1 MKPRLSVISSSLA
14 LIVLVVVQY
23 YNISVTFQ
31 TKKEQFDNRYGAIV
45 KQALYEYE
53 SGLSAYMADSIF
65 ILFDI
70 ISEELVFQSGQV
82 PGGLPAD
89 SLQEQIHTSFDK
101 ILQGH
106 TRPDGY
112 LKDYLFKAGADPDFR
127 SGYYIRELSLL
138 DFDQVIPV
146 YLDTTGF
153 QPSGLRNAI
162 HANTYAFEGNY
173 FRIRYDYY
181 IDFTHKTQIIYRDMV
196 ITIVLAVVTIMIV
209 LLIFFLTLRNMLIQ
223 KRLSDMKTDFINNMT
238 HELKTPLSTIAVAS
252 STLGDETLLKDKK
265 KVMQISE
272 MIKKQNKH
280 LTQLIDRIL
289 EISIWEKDQVKLKKQ
304 RVHIYEF
311 MEDRINLFRMEN
323 TGKDLVINTKYKL
336 DKDYVSLDEIHMT
349 TVLNNL
355 LSNAVKYCIEKPE
368 IYIEVSINMKL
379 TIRIRDNG
387 TGIKKEEQKHVF
399 DKFYRAGRGDFKTV
413 KGLGLGLYYVKQIIS
428 AHGGEIFLQSMPGK
442 GSTFTINLPLNNEH
456 PTGRR

>member
-1 MKPRLSVISSSLA
+1 MKPRLSIILSAIA
-14 LIVLVVVQY
+14 LIVLLIVQY

-53 SGLSAYMADSIF
+53 SGATGYLSDSVF
-65 ILFDI
+65 VLFDN

-82 PGGLPAD
+82 PGGLATD
-89 SLQEQIHTSFDK
+89 SLQQQILASYSRILQDHTS
-101 ILQGH
+101 
-106 TRPDGY
+106 PDGY
-112 LKDYLFKAGADPDFR
+112 LQDYLVEAGADPDFR

-138 DFDQVIPV
+138 DFDRIIPV
-146 YLDTTGF
+146 YNDTTG
-153 QPSGLRNAI
+153 QRPASMRNAL

-196 ITIVLAVVTIMIV
+196 ITFILAVVTIMIV
-209 LLIFFLTLRNMLIQ
+209 LFVFFMTMRNMLIQ

-265 KVMQISE
+265 KVLQISE

-280 LTQLIDRIL
+280 LTELIDRIL
-289 EISIWEKDQVKLKKQ
+289 EISIWEKDHVKLKKKS
-304 RVHIYEF
+304 VHVYEF
-311 MEDRINLFRMEN
+311 IEDRINLFRIEN
-323 TGKDLVINTKYKL
+323 TGKDLRINTEYKL
-336 DKDYVSLDEIHMT
+336 DKDFISLDEIHMT

-355 LSNAVKYCIEKPE
+355 LSNAVKYCEGKPE
-368 IYIEVSINMKL
+368 INVEVSLNMKL
-379 TIRIRDNG
+379 KIRIRDNG
-387 TGIKKEEQKHVF
+387 IGISKEDQRHIF
-399 DKFYRAGRGDFKTV
+399 DKFYRAGKGDFKTV
-413 KGLGLGLYYVKQIIS
+413 KGLGLGLYYVKQIVT
-428 AHGGEIFLQSMPGK
+428 AHHGEIFLHSQPGK
-442 GSTFTINLPLNNEH
+442 GSTFTIEIPLNDEH
-456 PTGRR
+456 PSG

>member
-1 MKPRLSVISSSLA
+1 MKPRLSIILSAIA
-14 LIVLVVVQY
+14 LIVLLIVQY

-53 SGLSAYMADSIF
+53 SGATGYLSDSVF
-65 ILFDI
+65 VLFDN

-82 PGGLPAD
+82 PGGLATD
-89 SLQEQIHTSFDK
+89 SLQQQILASYSRILQDHTS
-101 ILQGH
+101 
-106 TRPDGY
+106 PDGY
-112 LKDYLFKAGADPDFR
+112 LQDYLVEAGADPDFR

-138 DFDQVIPV
+138 DFDRIIPV
-146 YLDTTGF
+146 YNDTTG
-153 QPSGLRNAI
+153 QRPASMRNAL

-196 ITIVLAVVTIMIV
+196 ITFILAVVTIMIV
-209 LLIFFLTLRNMLIQ
+209 LFVFFMTMRNMLIQ

-265 KVMQISE
+265 KVLQISE

-280 LTQLIDRIL
+280 LTELIDRIL
-289 EISIWEKDQVKLKKQ
+289 EISIWEKDHVKLKKKS
-304 RVHIYEF
+304 VHVYEF
-311 MEDRINLFRMEN
+311 IEDRINLFRIEN
-323 TGKDLVINTKYKL
+323 TGKDLRINTEYKL
-336 DKDYVSLDEIHMT
+336 DKDFISLDEIHMT

-355 LSNAVKYCIEKPE
+355 LSNAVKYCEGKPE
-368 IYIEVSINMKL
+368 INVEVSLNMKL
-379 TIRIRDNG
+379 KIRIRDNG
-387 TGIKKEEQKHVF
+387 IGISKEDQRHIF
-399 DKFYRAGRGDFKTV
+399 DKFYRAGKGDFKTV
-413 KGLGLGLYYVKQIIS
+413 KGLGLGLYYVKQIVT
-428 AHGGEIFLQSMPGK
+428 AHHGEIFLHSQPGK
-442 GSTFTINLPLNNEH
+442 GSTFTIDIPLNYEH
-456 PTGRR
+456 PAG